1 MDNNHTPP
9 AQPPQR
15 QREDGWTPDVQ
26 EGFITA
32 LIQEGSVRVAAKQ
45 VDRHVTSAYRLR
57 ARDPA
62 FAKAWDAAR
71 RMAYARLR
79 DEAIERAI
87 DGTPQEV
94 WHNGEWI
101 GMKRVRNDRLLIAML
116 AHLKH
121 EPPPHAMMTH
131 SLDDIED
138 RRSNVI
144 GNQLESIA
152 APVEDTET
160 TL

>member
-1 MDNNHTPP
+1 
-9 AQPPQR
+9 
-15 QREDGWTPDVQ
+15 
-26 EGFITA
+26 
-32 LIQEGSVRVAAKQ
+32 
-45 VDRHVTSAYRLR
+45 
-57 ARDPA
+57 
-62 FAKAWDAAR
+62 
-71 RMAYARLR
+71 MAYARLR